1 MKMDHIISNKLYESG
16 RDETVKTYASEKHKK
31 SEKNNGSKP
40 AEERHKGEKKT
51 PARYENFN
59 GKPVE

>member
-1 MKMDHIISNKLYESG
+1 
-16 RDETVKTYASEKHKK
+16 VKTYASEKHKK

-40 AEERHKGEKKT
+40 AEEAHKGEKKT

-59 GKPVE
+59 GKPIE